1 MTKQGNVMNNGRI
14 RKKLVL
20 FIILF
25 FSIVYLTSCSS
36 EKRIKNVNHKLKIY
50 VSILPQKYFVEKIG
64 GPLVDVY
71 VLVSPGQNPH
81 TYEPTPK
88 QMSSLADTDIYF
100 TIGVTFE
107 NIWLDKIASVNPRLK
122 IVSTYEGIK
131 RRTIEGHS
139 HEDETGSSGEAHDEH
154 SQNLDPHIWLD
165 PNLVISQAKT
175 IADALIQYSH
185 GNKPL
190 LEKNLI
196 LFVQEMKGLDKS
208 IREELKD
215 IKTKNFL
222 VFHPTWG
229 YFADEY
235 GLEQI
240 SIEKEGKEP
249 SARHLAEII
258 ELAKKKNIKIIFVQM
273 QLSRTYAESIAK
285 AIGAKV
291 ISVDPLSADYT
302 NNLLKITKI
311 MAENL
316 K

>member
-1 MTKQGNVMNNGRI
+1 MNNGII

-25 FSIVYLTSCSS
+25 FSVVYLTSCHS
-36 EKRIKNVNHKLKIY
+36 ENPIKNVNHKLKIY

-64 GPLVDVY
+64 GPFVNVY

-107 NIWLDKIASVNPRLK
+107 NIWLDKITSSNPGLK

-131 RRTIEGHS
+131 RRTIERHS
-139 HEDETGSSGEAHDEH
+139 HEEEGEGSDNSHNSHTE
-154 SQNLDPHIWLD
+154 SLDPHIWLD
-165 PNLVISQAKT
+165 PNLVIRQAKI
-175 IADALIQYSH
+175 IADALIQLSPR
-185 GNKPL
+185 NSAL
-190 LEKNLI
+190 LEKNLN
-196 LFVQEMKGLDKS
+196 LFVQEMTDLDKS
-208 IREELKD
+208 IRKELKD

-273 QLSRTYAESIAK
+273 QFSRTYAESIAK

-291 ISVDPLSADYT
+291 ISVDPLSVDYT

>member
-1 MTKQGNVMNNGRI
+1 MSKGRI
-14 RKKLVL
+14 TKKFAL
-20 FIILF
+20 FMILF
-25 FSIVYLTSCSS
+25 FSIIHLTSCNNKENIKTAD
-36 EKRIKNVNHKLKIY
+36 EKIKIY

-71 VLVSPGQNPH
+71 VMVRPGQNPH

-100 TIGVTFE
+100 SIGVTFE
-107 NIWLDKIASVNPRLK
+107 DIWLDKIASSNPGLR

-131 RRTIEGHS
+131 RRTIEKHS
-139 HEDETGSSGEAHDEH
+139 HEGEGSGDSHNSPSE
-154 SQNLDPHIWLD
+154 SLDPHIWLD
-165 PNLVISQAKT
+165 PNLVIHQAKI
-175 IADALIQYSH
+175 IADALIRFSPA
-185 GNKPL
+185 NKL
-190 LEKNLI
+190 ALEKNLN
-196 LFVQEMKGLDKS
+196 LFVQEMTDLDKN
-208 IREELKD
+208 IRKELKG
-215 IKTKNFL
+215 IKSKAFL

-229 YFADEY
+229 YFTDEY

-240 SIEKEGKEP
+240 AIEKEGKEP

-258 ELAKKKNIKIIFVQM
+258 ELAKKKNIKIIFVQA
-273 QLSRTYAESIAK
+273 QFSRTYAESIAT
-285 AIGAKV
+285 AIGARV

-302 NNLLKITKI
+302 NNLLKIAKI

>member
-1 MTKQGNVMNNGRI
+1 MSKGEITKNFA
-14 RKKLVL
+14 L
-20 FIILF
+20 FMILF
-25 FSIVYLTSCSS
+25 FSIIHLTSCNSG
-36 EKRIKNVNHKLKIY
+36 EHIKNTDKKIKIY

-64 GPLVDVY
+64 GPLVE
-71 VLVSPGQNPH
+71 VSVMVRPGQNPH

-100 TIGVTFE
+100 PIGVTFE
-107 NIWLDKIASVNPRLK
+107 NIWLDKIASSNPGLK

-131 RRTIEGHS
+131 RRTIEKHS
-139 HEDETGSSGEAHDEH
+139 HEKEGEGSGDSHNSH
-154 SQNLDPHIWLD
+154 SESLDPHIWLN
-165 PNLVISQAKT
+165 PNLVIRQAKI
-175 IADALIQYSH
+175 IADALIQLSPE
-185 GNKPL
+185 NKPA
-190 LEKNLI
+190 LEKNLN
-196 LFVQEMKGLDKS
+196 LFAQEMTDLDQS
-208 IREELKD
+208 IRKELMG
-215 IKTKNFL
+215 IKSKAFL

-229 YFADEY
+229 YFTDEY

-240 SIEKEGKEP
+240 AIEKEGKEP

-258 ELAKKKNIKIIFVQM
+258 EMAKKNNIKIIFVQA
-273 QLSRTYAESIAK
+273 QFSRTYAESIAK
-285 AIGAKV
+285 AIGARV